1 MKSFSTTILHNFTTW
16 WHYGAKVRL
25 PGNTVKHINVS
36 YSNIFYLI
44 NVKENINNLINSSSV
59 GSFFSSA
66 GQMRELT
73 L

>member
-1 MKSFSTTILHNFTTW
+1 MNSFITTILHNFTTW

-25 PGNTVKHINVS
+25 PGKTVKHINVVS
-36 YSNIFYLI
+36 YSNICYLI

-66 GQMRELT
+66 GQMREF
-73 L
+73 